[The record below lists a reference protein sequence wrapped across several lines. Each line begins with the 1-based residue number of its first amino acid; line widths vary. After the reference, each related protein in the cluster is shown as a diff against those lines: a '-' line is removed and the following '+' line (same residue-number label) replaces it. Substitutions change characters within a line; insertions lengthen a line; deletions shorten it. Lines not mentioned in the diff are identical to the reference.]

1 MGKFG
6 TKGGNTMKIIRKTI
20 ALGLCGV
27 ILGGTMSV
35 FGASPATARIY
46 RNCDKKIDAMERQA
60 AKDYDKGR
68 LSAEDY
74 AKVQA
79 EIAFHREL
87 WGC

>member
-1 MGKFG
+1 
-6 TKGGNTMKIIRKTI
+6 MKTIRKTI
-20 ALGLCGV
+20 AIGLCGL
-27 ILGGTMSV
+27 IIGGTMS
-35 FGASPATARIY
+35 FMGAAPATARIY
-46 RNCDKKIDAMERQA
+46 RNCDQKVDAMEKQA
-60 AKDYDKGR
+60 AKDYKKGK